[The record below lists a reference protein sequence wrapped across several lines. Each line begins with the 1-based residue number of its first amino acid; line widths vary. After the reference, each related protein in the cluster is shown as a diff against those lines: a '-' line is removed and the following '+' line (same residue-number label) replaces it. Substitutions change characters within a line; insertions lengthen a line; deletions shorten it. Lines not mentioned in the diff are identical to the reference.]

1 MASLAG
7 EWVHAD
13 DSSYRYF
20 ATDDGGT
27 LTLQARHVVPV
38 DAGFV
43 PRRFGLPPS
52 PSIDAGALRALDA
65 GAHAGTDAGPAPAVP
80 DAGPEASDAGT
91 EEPLESERLPPPAP
105 YPSPT
110 VTLER
115 TTHGFVGQT
124 TAAVMH
130 PAGRECPVTFKTEV
144 VSCDDGGLTLRS
156 ESAVVVGELCKAPA
170 HPQPAVAL
178 VHRLIRPPSDA
189 GL

>member
-27 LTLQARHVVPV
+27 LTLTVRHVVTV

-43 PRRFGLPPS
+43 PRRFGLLPSLAPGAGPPR
-52 PSIDAGALRALDA
+52 PTD
-65 GAHAGTDAGPAPAVP
+65 AGTDAGAAPTVP
-80 DAGPEASDAGT
+80 DAGSEERDAGT
-91 EEPLESERLPPPAP
+91 EAGVEAERLPPPAP

-156 ESAVVVGELCKAPA
+156 ESAVAVGELCKAPA

-178 VHRLIRPPSDA
+178 VHRLIRPPPDA